1 MADDRLKNERL
12 AAIFITGLVLFS
24 YPLLSL
30 FNLGVRLLGIPL
42 LYIYLFSAWLAIIV
56 LTALTTMAGRRT

>member
-1 MADDRLKNERL
+1 MADDQIKNERL

-30 FNLGVRLLGIPL
+30 FNLGIRLLGIPL